1 MKRSEREEI
10 LRDPAAKGYSNT
22 GRTKRV
28 IRNTKKGVVEY
39 NYNIFKDVSTGKE
52 IRIQTSSN
60 SVRRSRGQVIN
71 KKNFDKVVN
80 DISKDAHLDNAT
92 KRTLKSKLE
101 ALLDEKIESGE
112 KLYMSSVAGVTK
124 NYLTTMAIT
133 DPEELE
139 GLSSR
144 KKITA
149 AIYNTGELPED
160 LAARLS
166 AQSGKNITE
175 DDLLNPDNWIGSAFV
190 FQGARWNFRF
200 SYNDEV
206 LVRTV

>member
-10 LRDPAAKGYSNT
+10 LRNPGAKGYANT

-28 IRNTKKGVVEY
+28 IRNTKKGLVEY
-39 NYNIFKDVSTGKE
+39 NYNIFKDISTGKE
-52 IRIQTSSN
+52 IRIQTSTN

-71 KKNFDKVVN
+71 KQNFDKVVN
-80 DISKDAHLDNAT
+80 DIARDAHLDPTT
-92 KRTLKSKLE
+92 KRTLKGKLE
-101 ALLDEKIESGE
+101 SLLNEKIESGE

-144 KKITA
+144 KKITS

-160 LAARLS
+160 LAARL
-166 AQSGKNITE
+166 ATQSGKRITE
-175 DDLLNPDNWIGSAFV
+175 DDLLDPDNWIGNSFV
-190 FQGARWNFRF
+190 FQGAKWDFRF

>member
-28 IRNTKKGVVEY
+28 IRNTKKGIVEY
-39 NYNIFKDVSTGKE
+39 NYSIFKDVSTGKE
-52 IRIQTSSN
+52 VRIQTSTN

-80 DISKDAHLDNAT
+80 DIAKDAHLDNAT

-101 ALLDEKIESGE
+101 ALLDEKIASGE

-124 NYLTTMAIT
+124 NYLTTMSIT

-166 AQSGKNITE
+166 AQSGKRITE
-175 DDLLNPDNWIGSAFV
+175 DDLLNPDNWIGNSFV

>member
-10 LRDPAAKGYSNT
+10 LRNPAAKGYRNT

-28 IRNTKKGVVEY
+28 IRNTKKGLVEY
-39 NYNIFKDVSTGKE
+39 NYSIFKDVSTGKE
-52 IRIQTSSN
+52 IRIQTSTN

-71 KKNFDKVVN
+71 KQNFDKIVN
-80 DISKDAHLDNAT
+80 DIARDAHLDPTT
-92 KRTLKSKLE
+92 KRTLKGKLE
-101 ALLDEKIESGE
+101 SLLNEKIESGE

-160 LAARLS
+160 LAARL
-166 AQSGKNITE
+166 ATQSGKRITE
-175 DDLLNPDNWIGSAFV
+175 DDLLDPDNWIGNSFV
-190 FQGARWNFRF
+190 FQGAKWDFRF

-206 LVRTV
+206 LVRTG

>member
-10 LRDPAAKGYSNT
+10 LRNPGAKGYTNT

-28 IRNTKKGVVEY
+28 IRNTKKGLVEY
-39 NYNIFKDVSTGKE
+39 NYSIFKDISTGKE
-52 IRIQTSSN
+52 IRIQTSTN

-71 KKNFDKVVN
+71 KQNFDKVVN
-80 DISKDAHLDNAT
+80 DIARDAHLDPTT
-92 KRTLKSKLE
+92 KRTLKGKLE
-101 ALLDEKIESGE
+101 SLLNEKIESGE

-160 LAARLS
+160 LAARL
-166 AQSGKNITE
+166 ATQSGKRITE
-175 DDLLNPDNWIGSAFV
+175 DDLLDPDNWIGNSFV
-190 FQGARWNFRF
+190 FQGAKWDFRF

>member
-1 MKRSEREEI
+1 MKKSEREAI
-10 LRDPAAKGYSNT
+10 LRDPAAKGYRNT
-22 GRTKRV
+22 GRSKRV
-28 IRNTKKGVVEY
+28 IRNTKKGIVEY
-39 NYNIFKDVSTGKE
+39 NYSIFKDVSTGKE
-52 IRIQTSSN
+52 IRIQTSAN

-80 DISKDAHLDNAT
+80 DIAKDAHLDNAT
-92 KRTLKSKLE
+92 KRTLKSKLD
-101 ALLDEKIESGE
+101 ALLDEKIASGE

-124 NYLTTMAIT
+124 NYLTTMSIT

-160 LAARLS
+160 LARRLS

-175 DDLLNPDNWIGSAFV
+175 DDLLNPDNWIGNSFV